1 MFNLDAVTKENSKDY
16 NKKWLYR
23 MLIIGPS
30 ESRKTNKLLN
40 LIQWNCIQQN
50 NDNLIDKIY
59 LYAKDLSERK
69 YQFLIKK
76 REDAGIRNL
85 DDPSAFIEYSNTMDD
100 VYNNID
106 HFNLNKKRE
115 ILTVFDHMIVD
126 IMTNKKFQAIIKDLF
141 IRCRKLNISLVFI
154 TQSYFSV
161 PKEVRL
167 NFTHYLIM
175 KIHNK
180 RELQNIDIDH
190 SADIDYKVFLK
201 IYRNCTNQPY
211 SFLAIDTT
219 LPADNSMRFRKSLLD
234 SLL

>member
-30 ESRKTNKLLN
+30 ESRKTNELLN
-40 LIQWNCIQQN
+40 LIQWNCIQQD

-175 KIHNK
+175 KIHIK